1 MEESRMTQ
9 LAWEK
14 PENAP
19 EEAVRSG
26 IQWKYLIG
34 LIALFIGIGYLILQ
48 GTVSGARYFISVDEL
63 LSGDYVGKTV
73 RISGAVIGESI
84 RYDPQNL
91 IIDFTIAN
99 IPTETKDLARTL
111 YEAAHD
117 PNATRLAVH
126 VRNQVKPDLLQN
138 EAQAILTGKLGA
150 DGVFYA
156 TEVLLKCP
164 SRYEEVAP
172 NQAIAD
178 PLAGK

>member
-1 MEESRMTQ
+1 MTQ
-9 LAWEK
+9 IAWEK
-14 PENAP
+14 PENTS

-26 IQWKYLIG
+26 VQWKYLIG
-34 LIALFIGIGYLILQ
+34 LIVLFIGIGYLIMQ
-48 GTVSGARYFISVDEL
+48 STVSGARYFISVDEL
-63 LSGDYVGKTV
+63 LNGDYVGKTV

-99 IPTETKDLARTL
+99 IPNETKDLARAL
-111 YEAAHD
+111 HEAVYD
-117 PNATRLAVH
+117 PKATRLAVH

-138 EAQAILTGKLGA
+138 EAQAILTGKLGT

-164 SRYEEVAP
+164 SRYEEIAP

-178 PLAGK
+178 PLARK

>member
-1 MEESRMTQ
+1 MTQ
-9 LAWEK
+9 IAWEK

-19 EEAVRSG
+19 EQAVHSG
-26 IQWKYLIG
+26 VQWKYLVG
-34 LIALFIGIGYLILQ
+34 LIVLFVGIGYLIVQ

-63 LSGDYVGKTV
+63 LNGSYVGKTV

-99 IPTETKDLARTL
+99 IPTETKDLARSL
-111 YEAAHD
+111 YEAVHD
-117 PNATRLAVH
+117 PKATRLAVH
-126 VRNQVKPDLLQN
+126 VRDQVKPDLLQN

-164 SRYEEVAP
+164 SRYEEAAP
-172 NQAIAD
+172 NKALSE
-178 PLAGK
+178 PSAGK

>member
-1 MEESRMTQ
+1 MTQ

-14 PENAP
+14 PENAT
-19 EEAVRSG
+19 EDVVSRG
-26 IQWKYLIG
+26 VQWKYLVG
-34 LIALFIGIGYLILQ
+34 LLALFIGIGYLILQ
-48 GTVSGARYFISVDEL
+48 GTVSGARYFISVEEL
-63 LSGDYVGKTV
+63 LNGDYVGKTV
-73 RISGAVIGESI
+73 RVSGAVVGESI

-99 IPTETKDLARTL
+99 IPTETKDLARAL
-111 YEAAHD
+111 YEAARD

-126 VRNQVKPDLLQN
+126 VENQVKPDLLQH